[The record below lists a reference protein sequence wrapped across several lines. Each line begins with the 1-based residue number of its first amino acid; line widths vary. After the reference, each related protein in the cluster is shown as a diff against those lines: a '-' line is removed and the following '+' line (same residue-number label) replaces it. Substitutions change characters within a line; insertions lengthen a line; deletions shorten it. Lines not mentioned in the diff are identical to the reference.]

1 MNLLKEKVQPLIER
15 GKQQGCLTFSEV
27 QQYFASENLS
37 AYDIQE
43 IYQSIEKAGILL
55 LEKAM
60 EPMTYGGSEASIE
73 DLDFSEEFPI
83 DLPVHS
89 SSRIRDEDDFY
100 DDEEN
105 GSFFL
110 DDISDE
116 PPSRT
121 GADPVRVYMADMS
134 DIPLLSREEEMR
146 LARKIERLRKKFR
159 RAILSSFVSMRHT
172 INTLKKVHSGSL
184 PFDRTIK
191 VSMTEELSKEQI
203 LARMPENLATL
214 DALSRRSTR
223 CFKKMI
229 SHKTSS
235 EEKREAR
242 KQFLN
247 IRRKMIYLVEE
258 LSLRTRRIHAMTTQ
272 LEQLANRM
280 LELREKLRNG
290 KSSLS
295 PLRRHQLRRE
305 LYNLMMLTHDRPSG
319 LSRRVAHM
327 KHCCK
332 EYENAKSQLSCGN
345 LRLVVSVAKR
355 FRNRGLSFLDLIQE
369 GNTGLMRAVDKYE
382 YRRGNKFS
390 TYATWWIRQAITRAI
405 SEQAR
410 TIRIPVH
417 MIDLM
422 TKMRHSQQALQQ
434 ELGREPT
441 QEEAAKAAKLS
452 IEDYN
457 RVTNFSRNPIS
468 LDRPIGDNDDNC
480 FNEFVDDTRMEKPEH
495 VASNEMLHDKL
506 EAILNTLSPRERR
519 IIRLRYGLDNGYCYT
534 LEELG
539 KIFHVTRERI
549 RQIETKAMKKLQ
561 QPNRCQQLVGFLEK
575 VN

>member
-1 MNLLKEKVQPLIER
+1 MNFLEEKVQPLIER
-15 GKQQGCLTFSEV
+15 GKQQGCVTFSEV
-27 QQYFASENLS
+27 QQQFATENLS

-43 IYQSIEKAGILL
+43 IYQYIEKAGILL
-55 LEKAM
+55 LEKAV
-60 EPMTYGGSEASIE
+60 EPVVYSTSETTIE
-73 DLDFSEEFPI
+73 DLDFSDDYSN
-83 DLPVHS
+83 DLPLAS
-89 SSRIRDEDDFY
+89 SSKLHDEDDFY

-105 GSFFL
+105 NSFFL
-110 DDISDE
+110 GELSEE
-116 PPSRT
+116 PTSRT
-121 GADPVRVYMADMS
+121 GTDPVRVYMADMA
-134 DIPLLSREEEMR
+134 DIPLLSREEEML

-159 RAILSSFVSMRHT
+159 CAILNSFVSMRHT
-172 INTLKKVHSGSL
+172 INTLKKVHRGTL

-203 LARMPENLATL
+203 MARMPENLATL
-214 DALSRRSTR
+214 DALSRRSTH
-223 CFKKMI
+223 CFQKMI
-229 SHKTSS
+229 SRKISAD
-235 EEKREAR
+235 EKLQAR
-242 KQFLN
+242 TQFLN
-247 IRRKMIYLVEE
+247 ARRKMVYLVEE
-258 LSLRTRRIHAMTTQ
+258 LSLRTRRIHAMMMQ

-280 LELREKLRNG
+280 LELRNQLRAG
-290 KSSLS
+290 KSTLS
-295 PLRRHQLRRE
+295 PMRRHQLRRE
-305 LYNLMMLTHDRPSG
+305 LYNLMMLTHDSPSG
-319 LSRRVAHM
+319 MARRVEHM
-327 KHCCK
+327 KQCCK
-332 EYENAKSQLSCGN
+332 EYEDAKSQLSCGN

-382 YRRGNKFS
+382 FRRGNKFS

-441 QEEAAKAAKLS
+441 QEEAAVAAKLS

-457 RVTNFSRNPIS
+457 RVANFSRNPIS
-468 LDRPIGDNDDNC
+468 LDRPIGDSDENC
-480 FNEFVDDTRMEKPEH
+480 FNEFVDDTRTEKPEH
-495 VASNEMLHDKL
+495 IASNEMLHEKL
-506 EAILNTLSPRERR
+506 ESILMTLSPRERR
-519 IIRLRYGLDNGYCYT
+519 IIRLRFGLDNGYCYT

>member
-1 MNLLKEKVQPLIER
+1 MNLLKDKVQPLIER
-15 GKQQGCLTFSEV
+15 GKQRGCLTFSEV
-27 QQYFASENLS
+27 QQHFATENLS
-37 AYDIQE
+37 SYDIQE

-55 LEKAM
+55 LEKAI
-60 EPMTYGGSEASIE
+60 EPTSNSNSSETSID
-73 DLDFSEEFPI
+73 DLDFSDDYSN
-83 DLPVHS
+83 DLPIRS
-89 SSRIRDEDDFY
+89 SSRIHDEDDFY

-105 GSFFL
+105 GTFFL
-110 DDISDE
+110 SDLPEE
-116 PPSRT
+116 PTSRT
-121 GADPVRVYMADMS
+121 GTDPVRVYMSDMA
-134 DIPLLSREEEMR
+134 DIPLLSREEEMV

-159 RAILSSFVSMRHT
+159 CAILKSFVSMRHT
-172 INTLKKVHSGSL
+172 INTLKKVHRGTL

-203 LARMPENLATL
+203 MARMPENLATL
-214 DALSRRSTR
+214 DALSRRSTA
-223 CFKKMI
+223 CFQKMI
-229 SHKTSS
+229 SHKTTS
-235 EEKREAR
+235 EEKSQAR
-242 KQFLN
+242 KQFLH
-247 IRRKMIYLVEE
+247 IRRKMVFLVEE

-272 LEQLANRM
+272 LEQLSNRM
-280 LELREKLRNG
+280 LELRRQLRST
-290 KSSLS
+290 KTTRS
-295 PLRRHQLRRE
+295 PMRRQLRRE
-305 LYNLMMLTHDRPSG
+305 LYNLMMLTHDSPSG
-319 LSRRVAHM
+319 LARRVAYM
-327 KHCCK
+327 KQCCK
-332 EYENAKSQLSCGN
+332 EYEEGKSQLSCGN

-441 QEEAAKAAKLS
+441 QEEAAIAAKLS

-457 RVTNFSRNPIS
+457 RVANFSRNPIS
-468 LDRPIGDNDDNC
+468 IDSPIGDGEENY
-480 FNEFVDDTRMEKPEH
+480 FKEFVDDTRTEKPEH
-495 VASNEMLHDKL
+495 VASNSMLHERL
-506 EAILNTLSPRERR
+506 ESILMTLSPRERN
-519 IIRLRYGLDNGYCYT
+519 IIRLRFGLDNGYCYT

-561 QPNRCQQLVGFLEK
+561 QPNRRQQLVEFMEK
-575 VN
+575 AG

>member
-27 QQYFASENLS
+27 LQHFASENPS

-60 EPMTYGGSEASIE
+60 EPMTYTSPDTNLDE
-73 DLDFSEEFPI
+73 LDFSEDYSS
-83 DLPVHS
+83 DLPIS
-89 SSRIRDEDDFY
+89 STSRIRDEDDFY
-100 DDEEN
+100 DDEN
-105 GSFFL
+105 SSFFL
-110 DDISDE
+110 SDMPEE
-116 PPSRT
+116 PTPRT
-121 GADPVRVYMADMS
+121 GADPVRVYMSDMS
-134 DIPLLSREEEMR
+134 DIPLLSREEEMM
-146 LARKIERLRKKFR
+146 LARKIEKLRKKFR
-159 RAILSSFVSMRHT
+159 CAILKSFVSMRHT
-172 INTLKKVHSGSL
+172 INTLKKVHRGHL

-191 VSMTEELSKEQI
+191 VSMTEGLSKEQI
-203 LARMPENLATL
+203 MARMPENLATL

-223 CFKKMI
+223 CFRKMI
-229 SHKTSS
+229 SHKISAG
-235 EEKREAR
+235 EKREAR
-242 KQFLN
+242 TQFLN
-247 IRRKMIYLVEE
+247 IRRKMVRLVEE

-280 LELREKLRNG
+280 MELRNQLRTG
-290 KSSLS
+290 KTTLS

-305 LYNLMMLTHDRPSG
+305 LYNLMMLTHDSPVG
-319 LSRRVAHM
+319 LSRRVAYM
-327 KHCCK
+327 KQCCK
-332 EYENAKSQLSCGN
+332 EYEDAKSQLSCGN

-422 TKMRHSQQALQQ
+422 TKMRHSQQDLQQ
-434 ELGREPT
+434 ILGREPT

-468 LDRPIGDNDDNC
+468 LDRPIGDNDENC
-480 FNEFVDDTRMEKPEH
+480 FNEFVNDPHTEGPEH
-495 VASNEMLHDKL
+495 AASNEMLHEKL
-506 EAILNTLSPRERR
+506 DSILMTLSPRERR

-561 QPNRCQQLVGFLEK
+561 QPNRCQQLIGFLEK
-575 VN
+575 VS

>member
-27 QQYFASENLS
+27 LQHFASENPS

-60 EPMTYGGSEASIE
+60 EPMTYTSPDTNLDE
-73 DLDFSEEFPI
+73 LDFSEDYSN
-83 DLPVHS
+83 DLPIS
-89 SSRIRDEDDFY
+89 STSRIRDEDDFY
-100 DDEEN
+100 DDEN
-105 GSFFL
+105 SSFFL
-110 DDISDE
+110 SDIPEE
-116 PPSRT
+116 PTPRT
-121 GADPVRVYMADMS
+121 GADPVRVYMSDMS
-134 DIPLLSREEEMR
+134 DIPLLSREEEMM
-146 LARKIERLRKKFR
+146 LARKIEKLRKKFR
-159 RAILSSFVSMRHT
+159 CAILKSFVSMRHT
-172 INTLKKVHSGSL
+172 INTLKKVYRGHL

-191 VSMTEELSKEQI
+191 VSMTEGLSKEQI
-203 LARMPENLATL
+203 MARMPENLATL

-223 CFKKMI
+223 CFRKMI
-229 SHKTSS
+229 SHKISAG
-235 EEKREAR
+235 EKREAR
-242 KQFLN
+242 TQFLN
-247 IRRKMIYLVEE
+247 TRRKMIRLVEE

-280 LELREKLRNG
+280 MELRNQLRTG
-290 KSSLS
+290 KSTLS

-305 LYNLMMLTHDRPSG
+305 LYNLMMLTHDSPVG
-319 LSRRVAHM
+319 LSRRVAYM
-327 KHCCK
+327 KQCCK
-332 EYENAKSQLSCGN
+332 EYEDAKSQLSCGN

-422 TKMRHSQQALQQ
+422 TKMRHSQQDLQQ
-434 ELGREPT
+434 ILGREPT

-468 LDRPIGDNDDNC
+468 LDRPIGDNDENC
-480 FNEFVDDTRMEKPEH
+480 FNEFVNDPHTEGPEH
-495 VASNEMLHDKL
+495 AASNEMLHEKL
-506 EAILNTLSPRERR
+506 DSILMTLSPRERR

-561 QPNRCQQLVGFLEK
+561 QPNRCQQLIGFLEK
-575 VN
+575 VG